1 MADDPALAAPA
12 TETLDPRLV
21 KAISHPLRQRIV
33 VRLNDREA
41 SPNELAT
48 ELGEPLGR
56 VSYHVAALAK
66 AGAIEL
72 VRTVPRRGA
81 VEHFYRALVRPWFSD
96 GDWARL
102 APSLRATI
110 HDQNLRRIWQ
120 DVVDATRA
128 GGFDHPM
135 ASVAFSLLEL
145 DDAAMLALS
154 DELQRLLQRAFE
166 LQAEA
171 AARGT
176 ETRRTELALL
186 HFAMNAPA
194 RPGP

>member
-1 MADDPALAAPA
+1 MARTTGRATPA
-12 TETLDPRLV
+12 TETIDPRLV

-41 SPNELAT
+41 SPSDLAT

-66 AGAIEL
+66 ANAIEL

-96 GDWARL
+96 TDWSRL
-102 APSLRATI
+102 APSLRTTI
-110 HDQNLRRIWQ
+110 HDQNLRRIWN
-120 DVVDATRA
+120 DVTDAAPA

-145 DDAAMLALS
+145 DDEAMQTLS
-154 DELQRLLQRAFE
+154 DAFHRLFERAFE
-166 LQAEA
+166 LQGEA
-171 AARGT
+171 AARGGA
-176 ETRRTELALL
+176 TRRTELAVL
-186 HFAMNAPA
+186 HFERVNE
-194 RPGP
+194 